1 MRFLGLTG
9 GIASGKST
17 VAQMLRDQGA
27 AVVDADLIARQVVE
41 PGTPGLAAVAAR
53 WPDLVR
59 GGALDR
65 KGLSERIFGDPEERK
80 ALNAILHPLI
90 AAESQRQVQ
99 ALVEAGAPVVV
110 YEAALIVENG
120 LDKGMDGLIVVK
132 VSPEVQRARLQV
144 REGLSEDAA
153 RKRLASQA
161 SLEEKLAHATWVI
174 DNSGSLDDTRRH
186 VQQLWQSVGNLR

>member
-65 KGLSERIFGDPEERK
+65 KGLGERIFGDPEERK